1 MKNIKKFICLLITIA
16 VMAPSVA
23 FADDIYEVYI
33 QNDEISMFADIDTV
47 LSDNEKEAIEYIISS
62 LQKLETTVDIHEY
75 NVPADRTTIF
85 LKSLMAALQYEYP
98 EIFYIDLNRVGGSKN
113 SNNLV
118 YVTIPLSMTENE
130 INENQK
136 LIDDECKK
144 IVSTIP
150 KDASDFEKTLIVHYY
165 ITSHYEYDTSY
176 TIRTLY
182 DTVKEKKC
190 VCQGYSY
197 LFMHIMNNYLN
208 IECTSVPSDI
218 CRHMWNKVKIDDK
231 WYNVDLTAD
240 DPVPNM
246 SSFSNHQYF
255 LLSDSELKS
264 VSEASVKEANEG
276 VYIEDQDIHRTWNNS
291 QWDGTAAITSENDD
305 YKDSV
310 VRSAS
315 NVVVMDGKI
324 YCFDSDNNL
333 CTLDAENN
341 ILTPVYTDS
350 ANYIWFVY
358 GSHGPYYTSKYS
370 TVVAYNNKLYF
381 NSPNKVFEFD
391 TKTNTAKEVYE
402 YTDEPNVSETYLY
415 GLTVKDDELY
425 TEYSTNI
432 RYGADK
438 LIKIIN
444 DPTKTY
450 SSNITKNEN
459 GTYTISVTP
468 NIETDDTPILYVA
481 EYDENHILKHISPYE
496 YTEPVSVN
504 VDNES
509 KSLTAFVWSKNKQPL
524 AKTTSIDCSD
534 ASDTTTD
541 NIIE

>member
-150 KDASDFEKTLIVHYY
+150 KDASDFEKTLIVHDY

-341 ILTPVYTDS
+341 ILT
-350 ANYIWFVY
+350 
-358 GSHGPYYTSKYS
+358 
-370 TVVAYNNKLYF
+370 L
-381 NSPNKVFEFD
+381 
-391 TKTNTAKEVYE
+391 
-402 YTDEPNVSETYLY
+402 
-415 GLTVKDDELY
+415 
-425 TEYSTNI
+425 
-432 RYGADK
+432 
-438 LIKIIN
+438 
-444 DPTKTY
+444 
-450 SSNITKNEN
+450 
-459 GTYTISVTP
+459 SV
-468 NIETDDTPILYVA
+468 IL
-481 EYDENHILKHISPYE
+481 
-496 YTEPVSVN
+496 
-504 VDNES
+504 
-509 KSLTAFVWSKNKQPL
+509 
-524 AKTTSIDCSD
+524 
-534 ASDTTTD
+534 
-541 NIIE
+541 

>member
-1 MKNIKKFICLLITIA
+1 MKTIKKLICLLITIA
-16 VMAPSVA
+16 VMTPSVA

-33 QNDEISMFADIDTV
+33 PNDEISMFADTDTV

-62 LQKLETTVDIHEY
+62 LQKLETTVDIQEY
-75 NVPADRTTIF
+75 NIPADRTNDFFSAF
-85 LKSLMAALQYEYP
+85 LFALQYEHP
-98 EIFYIDLNRVGGSKN
+98 EIFYLKTYTPNTDIIHF
-113 SNNLV
+113 
-118 YVTIPLSMTENE
+118 TFSMTDEE
-130 INENQK
+130 INERRR
-136 LIDDECKK
+136 LIDNECKK

-150 KDASDFEKTLIVHYY
+150 KDASDFEKTLIVHDY

-358 GSHGPYYTSKYS
+358 GSHDPYYTSKYS

-444 DPTKTY
+444 NPTKTY

>member
-118 YVTIPLSMTENE
+118 YVTLPLSMTENE

-150 KDASDFEKTLIVHYY
+150 KDASDFEKTLIVHDY

-358 GSHGPYYTSKYS
+358 GSHDPYYTSKYS

-444 DPTKTY
+444 NPTKTY

>member
-150 KDASDFEKTLIVHYY
+150 KDASDFEKTLIVHDY

-358 GSHGPYYTSKYS
+358 GRHGPYYTSKYS